1 MIKKLSRKIKNACWQ
16 RNRKKVTAAMRDRL
30 RTNDVT
36 IISANC
42 NGGIVSHDLGLQ
54 FRSPTV
60 NLFIPAEDF
69 IKFCENLPYYL
80 SIDTMVECVD
90 PAVTKGVSYPVAYLG
105 DILLFLVHYSS
116 VEEAQRIWNQ
126 RKQRINWNNIAVMA
140 TDRDGMTDKLKDR
153 FERLPYRKVMFTHL
167 PDEKH
172 PSCFY
177 ISGYEKDDC
186 VGIVTDH
193 NNWKGTRPIDQFDY
207 VGFLNEN
214 EAPRTSE

>member
-69 IKFCENLPYYL
+69 IKFCENLPHYL

-126 RKQRINWNNIAVMA
+126 RKQRINWNNIAIMA
-140 TDRDGMTDKLKDR
+140 TDRDGMTDELKDR

-172 PSCFY
+172 YSCFY

-193 NNWKGTRPIDQFDY
+193 NNWTGTRPIDQFDY
-207 VGFLNEN
+207 VSFLNGDEALRTN
-214 EAPRTSE
+214 E

>member
-69 IKFCENLPYYL
+69 IKFCENLPHYL

-126 RKQRINWNNIAVMA
+126 RKQRINWNNIAIMA
-140 TDRDGMTDKLKDR
+140 TDRDGMTDELKDR
-153 FERLPYRKVMFTHL
+153 FERLPYRKVMLTHL
-167 PDEKH
+167 PDDKH
-172 PSCFY
+172 PSCFF
-177 ISGYEKDDC
+177 IAGYEKDDC

-193 NNWKGTRPIDQFDY
+193 NNWTGTRPIDQFDY
-207 VGFLNEN
+207 VGFLNGN
-214 EAPRTSE
+214 EALRTNE

>member
-69 IKFCENLPYYL
+69 IKFCENLPHYL

-126 RKQRINWNNIAVMA
+126 RKQRINWNNIAIMA
-140 TDRDGMTDKLKDR
+140 TDRDGMTDELKDR
-153 FERLPYRKVMFTHL
+153 FERLPYRKVMLTHL
-167 PDEKH
+167 PDDKH

-177 ISGYEKDDC
+177 IAGYEKDDC

-193 NNWKGTRPIDQFDY
+193 NNWTGTRPIDQFDY
-207 VGFLNEN
+207 VGFLNETEDPWTN
-214 EAPRTSE
+214 E

>member
-69 IKFCENLPYYL
+69 IKFCENLPHYL

-126 RKQRINWNNIAVMA
+126 RKQRINWNNIAIMA
-140 TDRDGMTDKLKDR
+140 TDRDGMTDELKDR
-153 FERLPYRKVMFTHL
+153 FERLPYRKVMLTHL
-167 PDEKH
+167 PDDKH

-177 ISGYEKDDC
+177 IAGYEKDDC

-193 NNWKGTRPIDQFDY
+193 NNWTGTRPIDQFDY
-207 VGFLNEN
+207 VGFLNGN
-214 EAPRTSE
+214 EALRTNE

>member
-1 MIKKLSRKIKNACWQ
+1 MVKKVIRKIKNLCWTK
-16 RNRKKVTAAMRDRL
+16 NREKVNFAMRERL
-30 RTNDVT
+30 RTDEVS

-42 NGGIVSHDLGLQ
+42 NGGIISHDLGLQ

-60 NLFIPAEDF
+60 NLFIPAEDY

-80 SIDTMVECVD
+80 SIDEMVECTD
-90 PAVTKGVSYPVAYLG
+90 PAVTYGVDYPVAYLG
-105 DILLFLVHYSS
+105 DILLYLVHYSS

-126 RKQRINWNNIAVMA
+126 RKSRINWNNIAVMA
-140 TDRDGMTDKLKDR
+140 TDRDGMTDELKDR
-153 FERLPYRKVMFTHL
+153 FEKLPYRKVMFTHL

-172 PSCFY
+172 HSCFY

-193 NNWKGTRPIDQFDY
+193 NDWKGTRPIDQFDY
-207 VGFLNEN
+207 VSFLNGN
-214 EAPRTSE
+214 EAPRTNE

>member
-16 RNRKKVTAAMRDRL
+16 RNRKKVNTAMRDRL
-30 RTNDVT
+30 HTDDVT

-69 IKFCENLPYYL
+69 IKFCENLPHYL

-90 PAVTKGVSYPVAYLG
+90 PAMTKGASYLVAYLG
-105 DILLFLVHYSS
+105 DILLYLVHYSS

-126 RKQRINWNNIAVMA
+126 RKSRINWNNIAVMA
-140 TDRDGMTDKLKDR
+140 TDRDGMTDELKDR
-153 FERLPYRKVMFTHL
+153 FEKLPYRRVMFTHL

-172 PSCFY
+172 HSCFY

-193 NNWKGTRPIDQFDY
+193 NNWKGTHPIDQFDY
-207 VGFLNEN
+207 VSFLNGN
-214 EAPRTSE
+214 ETL

>member
-16 RNRKKVTAAMRDRL
+16 KKRKKVTEAMRDRL
-30 RTNDVT
+30 HTDDVT

-69 IKFCENLPYYL
+69 VKFCENLPYYL
-80 SIDTMVECVD
+80 SIDTMVECID
-90 PAVTKGVSYPVAYLG
+90 PTVTKGISYPVAYLG

-116 VEEAQRIWNQ
+116 VEEAQKIWNQ
-126 RKQRINWNNIAVMA
+126 RKSRINWNNIAVMA
-140 TDRDGMTDKLKDR
+140 TDRDGMNDELKDR

-207 VGFLNEN
+207 VGFLNGN
-214 EAPRTSE
+214 EAPWTNE